1 MEYGKDTE
9 RKASSEL
16 MSELLGDVSRYR
28 SLLQKEKMS
37 ILSRYN
43 DPSILNSIFAS
54 LDARII
60 NLCPMALCDRMLRDL
75 NIASSDELI
84 TGLGLAMYSI
94 STHDD
99 IVDEFPR
106 YRLVVAGLLYGGNI
120 VTLEGLRL
128 LCESG
133 LSEVASSVI
142 VCVNK
147 NHYYQTK
154 IVTSLWDHPCGQDD
168 YLSAI
173 SHTGYWAEIGLRA
186 ALAFSQEQGLSDF
199 VSEFAKCYGLTCQL
213 FDDMRE
219 IDDDVKNGY
228 WSLPISLAHFNKWDI
243 STDEGKRLSIEISR
257 SLAEGYIKKA
267 KELCGSQ
274 FPSLLDLVERIEKA
288 GSGIQY

>member
-1 MEYGKDTE
+1 MEYEKDIV

-16 MSELLGDVSRYR
+16 MTELLGDVSRSR
-28 SLLQKEKMS
+28 DLLQKEKMN
-37 ILSRYN
+37 ILSQYN
-43 DPSILNSIFAS
+43 DESILNSIFAS

-60 NLCPMALCDRMLRDL
+60 NLCPMTLCDRMLCDL
-75 NIASSDELI
+75 GVASSDELLA
-84 TGLGLAMYSI
+84 GLGLAMYSI

-106 YRLVVAGLLYGGNI
+106 DRLVVAGLLYGGNI
-120 VTLEGLRL
+120 ATLEGLKI
-128 LCESG
+128 LCEAG
-133 LSEVASSVI
+133 LNHVASEVIA
-142 VCVNK
+142 CVNK

-154 IVTSLWDHPCGQDD
+154 IVTSLWDHPCDKDD

-186 ALAFSQEQGLSDF
+186 ALAFSQKQGLSDF

-228 WSLPISLAHFNKWDI
+228 WSLPVSLARFNGWDI
-243 STDEGKRLSIEISR
+243 STDEGKRLSIETSR

-267 KELCGSQ
+267 KELCGNR